1 MNIKHLK
8 FLAIFLFAAALF
20 FIVNSASAN
29 FSRDYNWGSGDGG
42 DWARVTYDLSTE
54 LTSAGYLKIG
64 GNAQTRGE
72 YFTDSNGD
80 GRVDQFSFERYA
92 MFERSAVGYLV
103 CSYDN
108 KSGLSC
114 GGCGGEQPKG
124 GCTWQGDYEG
134 GCRECSY
141 TLTEPGAWSA
151 SYRITGVVVAPS
163 TPGGL
168 SAGLSA
174 NCQINLSWS
183 DLRNEDG
190 YDIERST
197 DGVNFGGVASP
208 GLNSTSWTDG
218 GVGNNTTY
226 FYRIRARNA
235 AGASAYSGSVSAVI
249 NFCRTYSMGRGGGE
263 WSWGSFNIGAELMSS
278 GYSVNILSISNGGEI
293 SNHGL
298 ADTNGNGY
306 LDAFSFEEKNMEW
319 RAECQKLLCW
329 YYKYPRSFDVRFNV
343 TGIEASIP
351 SAPANLSASLSCP
364 NVNLSWQDT
373 SANEASFRVERA
385 PAGSGAFGTLAT
397 LGANATSYQDANVSD
412 GNYDYRVF
420 ANNSFGDSAPS
431 NTANIAVACNQPPAG
446 SPNAVSSAYFC
457 SAPLRP
463 QLSWAF
469 NDPNPGDSQ
478 SAYQVQIDNNGD
490 FSSPA
495 VDSGKAASSNN
506 FYVPPSGALNY
517 GTIYYWRLMVWDSKD
532 AASGWANGPQFTSQP
547 HLCPA
552 VDFNWSPSKPSVG
565 EKVKFTESVT
575 FYGGAVLAAR
585 NWNIPDAERY
595 APPQGKI
602 KTIFSKIFGWLV
614 KNIFAISMG
623 DQNPEIIFRTAGS
636 KSVQLQITDSD
647 GLTNSATKTV
657 DVNVA
662 LPKWKEIK

>member
-1 MNIKHLK
+1 MKGK
-8 FLAIFLFAAALF
+8 F
-20 FIVNSASAN
+20 FIIFIFIISAFIFGTEAKAN

-54 LTSAGYLKIG
+54 LTSAGYSKTG
-64 GNAQTRGE
+64 GNAGTRGE
-72 YFTDSNGD
+72 TFIDSNGD
-80 GRVDQFSFERYA
+80 GLVDQFSFERYA
-92 MFERSAVGYLV
+92 MFDAGGYET
-103 CSYDN
+103 CNYDR
-108 KSGLSC
+108 KAGLSC
-114 GGCGGEQPKG
+114 GGCGSEQPKG

-134 GCRECSY
+134 GCRGCTY
-141 TLTEPGAWSA
+141 LAPGAWSA

-174 NCQINLSWS
+174 NCQINLGWW
-183 DLRNEDG
+183 DLRNEDV
-190 YDIERST
+190 YDIERSA

-235 AGASAYSGSVSAVI
+235 AGASAYSGSVSVVI
-249 NFCRTYSMGRGGGE
+249 NFCRTYSMDRGGGE
-263 WSWGSFNIGAELMSS
+263 WSWGSFGIGAELMSS
-278 GYSVNILSISNGGEI
+278 GYAVNILSISNGGEI
-293 SNHGL
+293 VNRGL
-298 ADTNGNGY
+298 TDTNGNGY

-319 RAECQKLLCW
+319 RAECKKGLCW
-329 YYKYPRSFDVRFNV
+329 YYKYPRSFNVQFNV

-364 NVNLSWQDT
+364 NVNLIWQDT
-373 SANEASFRVERA
+373 SANETSFRVERA

-397 LGANATSYQDANVSD
+397 LGANATSYQDANLAD

-431 NTANIAVACNQPPAG
+431 NTANIAVSCNQPPVG
-446 SPNAVSSAYFC
+446 SPNTVGSGYFC
-457 SAPLRP
+457 STPLRP
-463 QLSWAF
+463 QFSWAF

-478 SAYQVQIDNNGD
+478 SAYQVQIDDNSD

-495 VDSGKAASSNN
+495 VDSGKAGSSNN
-506 FYVPPSGALNY
+506 FYVPPAGVLNY
-517 GTIYYWRLMVWDSKD
+517 ATAYYWRLMVWDSKD
-532 AASGWANGPQFTSQP
+532 AASAWANGPRFTTQP

-552 VDFNWSPSKPSVG
+552 VDFSWLPSKPSAG
-565 EKVKFTESVT
+565 EKVKFTETVA
-575 FYGGAVLAAR
+575 FYGGAALAAR
-585 NWNIPDAERY
+585 NWDIPNAERY
-595 APPQGKI
+595 SPPQSKI
-602 KTIFSKIFGWLV
+602 KSIFSKIFGWLV
-614 KNIFAISMG
+614 KNIFAISMS
-623 DQNPEIIFRTAGS
+623 DQNPDIIFQTAGS
-636 KSVQLQITDSD
+636 KSVRLQITDSD
-647 GLTNSATKTV
+647 GLTNSAVKTV